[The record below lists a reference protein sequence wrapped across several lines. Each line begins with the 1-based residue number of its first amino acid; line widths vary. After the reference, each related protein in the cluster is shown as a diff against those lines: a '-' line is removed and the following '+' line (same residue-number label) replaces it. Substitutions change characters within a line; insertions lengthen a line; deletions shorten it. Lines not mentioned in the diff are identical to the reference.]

1 MGTRE
6 KMNDFDRKYSS
17 MSVSERKRAYNDMQ
31 RDFAGIGAGIIGDA
45 ARGIGNFF
53 RERREAKERAE
64 EERRLEQE
72 RRERE
77 EREAR
82 RRKAVKRTAIIII
95 IAGVG
100 AGGFLLANKLFL
112 HKTGA
117 VSGNV
122 ETAANATETG
132 TETEAHDT
140 GAVETASDEP
150 DPAVKNGFMHKAG
163 EFFTGTGRAIK
174 AFFVGVWN
182 AIKPFFVKVWIF
194 VTVNFGRF
202 IDFIKGIWG
211 KIRL

>member
-1 MGTRE
+1 MGWKQ
-6 KMNDFDRKYSS
+6 KMNDFDRKYGS
-17 MSVSERKRAYNDMQ
+17 MSVSERKRAYNNMQ
-31 RDFAGIGAGIIGDA
+31 RDFAGIGADIIGDA

-53 RERREAKERAE
+53 RDRREAKERAE

-82 RRKAVKRTAIIII
+82 RRKAVKRAAIIIII

-100 AGGFLLANKLFL
+100 AGGFFLANKLFL
-112 HKTGA
+112 HKPGA
-117 VSGNV
+117 VSGAV
-122 ETAANATETG
+122 ETAADATKTG
-132 TETEAHDT
+132 IETEVHDT

-150 DPAVKNGFMHKAG
+150 DPAAKNGFMHKTG

-202 IDFIKGIWG
+202 IDFVKGI
-211 KIRL
+211 